1 MCTHIPIN
9 RSMNRRIIGLGET
22 VLDIIFR
29 NDQPLKAV
37 PGGSTFNAMISIGRT
52 KTPCVMATEVGDDH
66 VADIVTSFMESN
78 NVDTTYVFRHA
89 GTQSHLSLAF
99 LNENNDAQY
108 QFYKNHAALTM
119 NSRMPEVGRGDI
131 VLFGSYF
138 AISPMLREYVK
149 AFLSKAK
156 DAGATLYYDVNFRA
170 SHLADLAV
178 TMPSIVENMQLA
190 TVVRGS
196 SEDFQILF
204 GAEDAAEVY
213 EKHVSPH
220 CDTLIYTDGPRPIRL
235 FTPTLRASYPAKKI
249 ETVSTIGAGDNFN
262 AGFCYALYHLG
273 TPDLNA
279 LTAEDFARIIA
290 TGQRFSTAVCQTL
303 DNYIPTDFDLN
314 N

>member
-1 MCTHIPIN
+1 MCTLIPIN
-9 RSMNRRIIGLGET
+9 RNMNRRIIGLGET

-78 NVDTTYVFRHA
+78 NVDTSYVFHHE

-156 DAGATLYYDVNFRA
+156 VLF
-170 SHLADLAV
+170 LFPLLDL
-178 TMPSIVENMQLA
+178 
-190 TVVRGS
+190 
-196 SEDFQILF
+196 F
-204 GAEDAAEVY
+204 
-213 EKHVSPH
+213 K
-220 CDTLIYTDGPRPIRL
+220 
-235 FTPTLRASYPAKKI
+235 
-249 ETVSTIGAGDNFN
+249 
-262 AGFCYALYHLG
+262 
-273 TPDLNA
+273 
-279 LTAEDFARIIA
+279 
-290 TGQRFSTAVCQTL
+290 
-303 DNYIPTDFDLN
+303 
-314 N
+314 

>member
-1 MCTHIPIN
+1 
-9 RSMNRRIIGLGET
+9 MNRRIIGLGET

-78 NVDTTYVFRHA
+78 NVDTSYVFRHT

-156 DAGATLYYDVNFRA
+156 NAGATLYYDVNFRA
-170 SHLADLAV
+170 SHLADLPV
-178 TMPSIVENMQLA
+178 TMPNIVENMQLA

-204 GAEDAAEVY
+204 GTEDAAEVY
-213 EKHVSPH
+213 EKHVAPH
-220 CDTLIYTDGPRPIRL
+220 CDTLIYTDGARPIRL

-262 AGFCYALYHLG
+262 AGFCYALFHSG
-273 TPDLNA
+273 TTNVSTLS
-279 LTAEDFARIIA
+279 AEEFAPLIA
-290 TGQRFSTAVCQTL
+290 TGQRFSAAVCQTL

-314 N
+314 NRQQTTQIIS

>member
-1 MCTHIPIN
+1 MCTLIPIN
-9 RSMNRRIIGLGET
+9 SSMNRRIIGLGET

-78 NVDTTYVFRHA
+78 NVDTSYVFRHK

-138 AISPMLREYVK
+138 AISPMLRDYVK

-156 DAGATLYYDVNFRA
+156 EAGATLYYDVNFRA
-170 SHLADLAV
+170 SHLTDLPV
-178 TMPSIVENMQLA
+178 TMPGIVENMQLA

-204 GAEDAAEVY
+204 GTEDAAEVY
-213 EKHVSPH
+213 EKYISPH
-220 CDTLIYTDGPRPIRL
+220 CDTFIYTDGARPIRL

-262 AGFCYALYHLG
+262 AGFCYALFHSG
-273 TPDLNA
+273 KTNIST
-279 LTAEDFARIIA
+279 LTTEEFAPLIA
-290 TGQRFSTAVCQTL
+290 TGQRFSAAVCQTL
-303 DNYIPTDFDLN
+303 DNYIPTDLDLN